1 MKRRISIWK
10 DLLKTQMMGSAKM
23 KPKIRVKHLRV
34 RVQQSCALISRNA
47 ENVED
52 ATIKFPLLVRME
64 FSN

>member
-1 MKRRISIWK
+1 
-10 DLLKTQMMGSAKM
+10 MMGSAKI
-23 KPKIRVKHLRV
+23 KSKIRVKHLRV